1 MEEFSST
8 LKSSQQSKDMH
19 PFFQIKDQLFQ
30 DSYNRHANHPV
41 KILLGIYRGNYGNLF
56 LSTLF
61 YVIKHSPVWILPII
75 TANIVNYVTG
85 DISNTWQL
93 ILQNAVVVIA
103 LILLNVP
110 MNYLHTR
117 FKSKS
122 TRSVEAGL
130 RSTLVRKIQQLS
142 ISYHK
147 EMQSGRIQSKIMRD
161 VEAVETLSSQMFVS
175 LLNIAINI
183 VVALSVTIFRSRI
196 VFFFFLL
203 TVPVAALTI
212 VVFKTPMRRRNQEF
226 RQEMESTSAQVM
238 EMVEMIPV
246 TRAHALE
253 EKEAA
258 RMSEQLQTVAA
269 QGYLLDIVQSTFGSV
284 SWAAFQVFQVLC
296 LVFTAM
302 LALHGTIEAGDIVLY
317 QSYFTTIVNQVS
329 SIITLL
335 PTISKGMESVR
346 SIGEVLNSDDVED
359 NRGKQSLS
367 YLVGGYD
374 FENIH
379 FQYPKSQTPILNG
392 ISFHVNPGET
402 IALVGESGSGKS
414 TLLNMVIG
422 FLNPQQGRIFVD
434 GKDLSSINLPS
445 YRQFLAVVPQTTML
459 FSGSI
464 KDNITY
470 GLSDVTSEQLN
481 RAVEAANLKHL
492 IDSLPNGLDTPVGEH
507 GDKLSGGQKQ
517 RISIARA
524 LIRNPRV
531 ILFDE
536 ATSAL
541 DSISEKLIQ
550 DAIENL
556 TKDRTTFIV
565 AHRLSTIRNADK
577 ICVIQNGICVEFG
590 TWEELMEKKGAF
602 YEFRKLQV

>member
-1 MEEFSST
+1 MEGFSSA
-8 LKSSQQSKDMH
+8 LKPNHRTKDTNE
-19 PFFQIKDQLFQ
+19 FFQTKDHLFQ
-30 DSYNRHANHPV
+30 DSYDRYAEHPV
-41 KILLGIYRGNYGNLF
+41 KILLGIYRGNYRNLL

-61 YVIKHSPVWILPII
+61 YIIKHSPVWILPIV

-85 DISNTWQL
+85 NMANTWTL
-93 ILQNAVVVIA
+93 ILQNAGIVIFLVV
-103 LILLNVP
+103 LNVP

-142 ISYHK
+142 IPYHK

-183 VVALSVTIFRSRI
+183 VVALSITIFRSRI

-212 VVFKTPMRRRNQEF
+212 VVFKAPMKRRNQTF
-226 RQEMESTSAQVM
+226 RREMESTSAQVM

-269 QGYLLDIVQSTFGSV
+269 QGYRLDIVQSTFGSV
-284 SWAAFQVFQVLC
+284 SWAAFQIFQVLC
-296 LVFTAM
+296 LAFTAA
-302 LALHGTIEAGDIVLY
+302 LALNGTIEAGDIVLY

-329 SIITLL
+329 SVITLL

-346 SIGEVLNSDDVED
+346 SIGEVLNSNDVE
-359 NRGKQSLS
+359 NNQGKKSLP
-367 YLVGGYD
+367 YLVGTYD
-374 FENIH
+374 FKNIH
-379 FQYPKSQTPILNG
+379 FQYPKAQAPILNG
-392 ISFHVNPGET
+392 ISFHVNAGET

-414 TLLNMVIG
+414 TLLNMIIG
-422 FLNPQQGRIFVD
+422 FLNPQQGQIFVD
-434 GKDLSSINLPS
+434 GNDLSSINLPS
-445 YRQFLAVVPQTTML
+445 YRRFLAVVPQSTML

-470 GLSDVTSEQLN
+470 GLSNVTEEQIEQ
-481 RAVEAANLKHL
+481 AIKAANLKDL
-492 IDSLPNGLDTPVGEH
+492 ISSLPNGLDTPVGEH

-524 LIRNPRV
+524 LIRNPQV

-550 DAIENL
+550 DALENL

-577 ICVIQNGICVEFG
+577 IGVIQNGVCVEFG

-602 YEFRKLQV
+602 YQFKKLQS

>member
-8 LKSSQQSKDMH
+8 LKSNHRKKDMSQ
-19 PFFQIKDQLFQ
+19 FFQVKDQLFQ
-30 DSYNRHANHPV
+30 DSYNRHADHPV

-103 LILLNVP
+103 LVILNVP

-183 VVALSVTIFRSRI
+183 VVALGVTVFRSRI

-212 VVFKTPMRRRNQEF
+212 VVFKAPMRRRNQEF

-269 QGYLLDIVQSTFGSV
+269 QGYRLDIVQSTFGSV
-284 SWAAFQVFQVLC
+284 SWAAFQIFQVLC

-329 SIITLL
+329 SVITLL
-335 PTISKGMESVR
+335 PTISKGM
-346 SIGEVLNSDDVED
+346 
-359 NRGKQSLS
+359 
-367 YLVGGYD
+367 
-374 FENIH
+374 
-379 FQYPKSQTPILNG
+379 
-392 ISFHVNPGET
+392 
-402 IALVGESGSGKS
+402 
-414 TLLNMVIG
+414 
-422 FLNPQQGRIFVD
+422 
-434 GKDLSSINLPS
+434 
-445 YRQFLAVVPQTTML
+445 
-459 FSGSI
+459 
-464 KDNITY
+464 
-470 GLSDVTSEQLN
+470 
-481 RAVEAANLKHL
+481 
-492 IDSLPNGLDTPVGEH
+492 
-507 GDKLSGGQKQ
+507 
-517 RISIARA
+517 
-524 LIRNPRV
+524 
-531 ILFDE
+531 
-536 ATSAL
+536 
-541 DSISEKLIQ
+541 
-550 DAIENL
+550 
-556 TKDRTTFIV
+556 
-565 AHRLSTIRNADK
+565 
-577 ICVIQNGICVEFG
+577 
-590 TWEELMEKKGAF
+590 
-602 YEFRKLQV
+602 

>member
-8 LKSSQQSKDMH
+8 LKSNHRKKDMSQ
-19 PFFQIKDQLFQ
+19 FFQVKDQLFQ
-30 DSYNRHANHPV
+30 DSYNRHADHPV

-103 LILLNVP
+103 LVILNVP

-183 VVALSVTIFRSRI
+183 VVALGVTVFRSRI

-212 VVFKTPMRRRNQEF
+212 VVFKAPMRRCNQEF

-269 QGYLLDIVQSTFGSV
+269 QGYRLDIVQSTFGSV
-284 SWAAFQVFQVLC
+284 SWAAFQIFQVLC

-329 SIITLL
+329 SVITLL

-346 SIGEVLNSDDVED
+346 SIGEILNSDDIED
-359 NRGKQSLS
+359 NQGKQSLP
-367 YLVGGYD
+367 YLIGAYD

-379 FQYPKSQTPILNG
+379 FQYPKAQTPILNG
-392 ISFHVNPGET
+392 VSFRVNPGET
-402 IALVGESGSGKS
+402 IALVGESGAGKS
-414 TLLNMVIG
+414 TLLNMIIG
-422 FLNPQQGRIFVD
+422 FLNPQRGRILVD
-434 GKDLSSINLPS
+434 GNDLSSINLPS
-445 YRQFLAVVPQTTML
+445 YRRFLAVVPQSTVL

-470 GLSDVTSEQLN
+470 GLSDVTPEQLN
-481 RAVEAANLKHL
+481 QAIEAANLKHL
-492 IDSLPNGLDTPVGEH
+492 IDALPNGLDTPVGEH

-550 DAIENL
+550 DALENL

-577 ICVIQNGICVEFG
+577 ICVIQNGVCVEFG
-590 TWEELMEKKGAF
+590 TWEELMEKHGAF